1 MAKIKVNQPSLFDFY
16 DVYNERGE
24 NYGTNT
30 RNENE
35 AQLGANKEE
44 SNIQRTSG
52 GATTHAISAEQN
64 PLASNIDSK
73 QVGIQLSQN
82 NLQFNSR
89 GANSP
94 SKSSISN
101 GSGNIRTRMGAESI
115 KSGSISAR
123 DSTRS
128 RGKFRSLH
136 TKQSNIKQPTLFDI
150 LEGGLGGQST
160 RRDTSG
166 DVERNSN
173 NQFRSTESQNIG
185 LLYRQ
190 SNTGELQA
198 IGGGRGYETS
208 RDMEEISQPAQSVE
222 NQRGQRESQNAME
235 NPPRA
240 NGAIRKSR
248 QSFELTPSVVPE
260 TIQAQMRGNANF
272 HTTQE
277 VIIGSLQERFAKN
290 ILAIQT
296 LIKLETDNRL
306 PSEEES
312 HALNSYSG
320 WGGLPQAFDERNEK
334 WRNEYEILKNTLKP
348 KEYNAA
354 KRSTLDA
361 FYTPK
366 IIVDTIYKGLEHFGF
381 NDDSIND
388 GKRDIFEP
396 SIGIGTFLSYANNPQ
411 YNFNATE
418 LDSISSRIAMKLYP
432 TATIFNTAFEKHTF
446 TRAYDAFIGNPPFG
460 QKQILDKDKD
470 LDGLSVH
477 NYFIANAIKNLKD
490 DGIAAFVVSSY
501 FLDSKDS
508 KVREHIAKEATLLG
522 AIRLPNTI
530 FKKRANTEVMSDIV
544 FFKKG
549 AEVNINNAQ
558 WIYSQAIEDGIY
570 CNEYFLKNCNNV
582 IGTLTITN
590 SQYGKSLACE
600 CESNDI
606 GIQLERCIESM
617 PKNVFIYHDTIYQH
631 KFFKINRNAPQA
643 NEIDNYLSS
652 KKVGHFVDID
662 GEIFS
667 IIANSNEPKLKII
680 ECSKKD
686 KEKLQLFIILRDTF
700 NTIIELE
707 QSDISDS
714 DSKLIAQ
721 RAKLNDAYDNF
732 VKKFG
737 YLNNRSNISAIRE
750 DVESNKILALEKN
763 YTKSISKDSAK
774 KQGIEPRVESAQKAV
789 IFSTR
794 TIKPSRIIDI
804 QTPKDALIASLAMYG
819 NVNNEFLAQS
829 LPQMEFGQ
837 IINNLK
843 EQKLIFVNHNNKNE
857 LILAEN
863 YLSGN
868 VKKAYNEVKELVDNG
883 DESLMTNL
891 ESLKQVLPKD
901 LKATEIGVNLG
912 TTWIPAKYYAEFIAE
927 TFGCDK
933 DEIFIEFH
941 NISGWH
947 ISIPYN
953 ISQESHLKYA
963 YSDARHSIDCEKML
977 QYAITGGATILKKQV
992 GIDSNDRAIY
1002 ECDQEA
1008 TTIVNEKIESLRYA
1022 FNDWIYKDY
1031 DRRIHLEQIYND
1043 TFNTNIEKTYN
1054 GSHLILQG
1062 FNSNIQLY
1070 QHQKN
1075 AIWRAIQEKNILF
1088 DHQVGA
1094 GKTLVAI
1101 CSLMEQK
1108 RMGLIQKPLI
1118 IVPNHILKQ
1127 WGEAFY
1133 DAYPN
1138 ANILLAEKDDFE
1150 KNKREQF
1157 FAKIATNN
1165 YDCVIMTHSQFTS
1178 IPLPKEYQI
1187 KFIEE
1192 EISNYRAVLSS
1203 IQTKGDSSDIKK
1215 TEKRLDSLEKELE
1228 AILRDNKTDSID
1240 FSELGIDCLVVDE
1253 AHEFKNL
1260 GVTTAMK
1267 NVLGL
1272 GSQKS
1277 AKKAQNLYT
1286 MTSYLH
1292 DNNLKLYFLTGTPI
1306 SNSIVELYTMQKY
1319 LQPQTLKEKGIIGF
1333 DSWSSVF
1340 GETAVDFELDSSGV
1354 NYKLVTRFS
1363 KFKNVSELIGMY
1375 RDIADVISNDDIL
1388 KVNPQFVPKLYND
1401 KPINVVVPRS
1411 DEVAEFI
1418 GVQDEQMRWNK
1429 GSIVWRMEHFSDNP
1443 QRNNVLACTTDARK
1457 AGLDYRMIDN
1467 NADDCK
1473 FSKINTMCK
1482 NVLAEYKEWD
1492 SHKGTQLIFCDLS
1505 TPKIHSQKINSTI
1518 EQDKTSQSSMTF
1530 TNLNETIENS
1540 KETEEKE
1547 TRNLDM
1553 LIANQCKFD
1562 AYSDILK
1569 KLVNL
1574 GIPQNEIAFIHDAK
1588 TDLQKQKLFDDV
1600 NAGRIRV
1607 LLGSRPKMGAGT
1619 NVQERITAVHHL
1631 DCPWRPSDLLQSN
1644 GRAIRQ
1650 GNKLFAQ
1657 YGDNFRIKEF
1667 RYATERTYDARQWQ
1681 VIETKSRSIEQFR
1694 SADKN
1699 IREFEDISMGS
1710 ADAAEMKAEATG
1722 NPLILLQIQLS
1733 KELKTEQIKEAAFK
1747 KELFMNEETL
1757 KNNIATKPL
1766 WEQEL
1771 ASLKGFKAILDANTL
1786 QDFSCK
1792 SWNGKE
1798 FENFTIYKKDD
1809 NAESKQKRLEEL
1821 FWQNFDNTLAKSEIE
1836 QTFFEYRGLTI
1847 KGVSNDRQTNF
1858 RFFLED
1864 KQGNYIEPD
1873 NLIYTTKEGNVIAN
1887 DLHSVVHFNGFW
1899 SRINN
1904 FCNKISESIENK
1916 EKNLQKNAEIIITLS
1931 EKVQNTIYPRAEYLE
1946 ALRKDNRLVIDE
1958 IQKMSKEKHYK
1969 SDFEPQSPKILL
1981 KMKMQERQSDVEISR

>member
-16 DVYNERGE
+16 DNYSEQGE
-24 NYGTNT
+24 NYGTST
-30 RNENE
+30 RNANE
-35 AQLGANKEE
+35 TQLGANKEE
-44 SNIQRTSG
+44 PSIQRTSDRT
-52 GATTHAISAEQN
+52 ATHAVSAEQN

-73 QVGIQLSQN
+73 QVGAQLSQN
-82 NLQFNSR
+82 NPQFDSG
-89 GANSP
+89 GANNS
-94 SKSSISN
+94 SKSPIPNGN
-101 GSGNIRTRMGAESI
+101 GSIDTGMGAESG
-115 KSGSISAR
+115 KSGGDTAR
-123 DSTRS
+123 DSKRS
-128 RGKFRSLH
+128 GGGFGLSH
-136 TKQSNIKQPTLFDI
+136 TKQSNIQQPTLFDL
-150 LEGGLGGQST
+150 LEGGFGEQQAGGN
-160 RRDTSG
+160 TSG
-166 DVERNSN
+166 DVERNRN
-173 NQFRSTESQNIG
+173 NQFRAIESQNNG
-185 LLYRQ
+185 LLRGQ
-190 SNTGELQA
+190 SNTGQPQT
-198 IGGGRGYETS
+198 IDRGRGHETP
-208 RDMEEISQPAQSVE
+208 RNMEQISQSAQSVE
-222 NQRGQRESQNAME
+222 NQRGQRESQNSMG

-240 NGAIRKSR
+240 DETIRKNQ

-260 TIQAQMRGNANF
+260 TIQTQGRGYTNF
-272 HTTQE
+272 HATQE
-277 VIIGSLQERFAKN
+277 VVIGSLQDRFSKN
-290 ILAIQT
+290 LRAIQT
-296 LIKLETDNRL
+296 LIELETNNRL

-312 HALNSYSG
+312 HILNSYSG
-320 WGGLPQAFDERNEK
+320 WGGLPQVFDERNEK
-334 WRNEYEILKNTLKP
+334 WRNEYEILKNTLSP

-381 NDDSIND
+381 NNNELNN

-396 SIGIGTFLSYANNPQ
+396 SVGIGTFLSYATNPQ
-411 YNFNATE
+411 YSFSATE
-418 LDSISSRIAMKLYP
+418 LDNISSRIATKLYP
-432 TATIFNTAFEKHTF
+432 AATIFNNAFEKHTF

-508 KVREHIAKEATLLG
+508 KVRELIAKEATLLG
-522 AIRLPNTI
+522 AIRLPNNA

-549 AEVNINNAQ
+549 AETNIDNTQ
-558 WIYSQAIEDGIY
+558 WIRAQALEDGIY
-570 CNEYFLKNCNNV
+570 CNEYFLKNHKNV
-582 IGTLTITN
+582 IGTLTIKN

-606 GIQLERCIESM
+606 GAQLERCIESM
-617 PKNVFIYHDTIYQH
+617 PKNVFIYHETIYQH

-652 KKVGHFVDID
+652 KKVGHFVAID
-662 GEIFS
+662 GEIFN
-667 IIANSNEPKLKII
+667 IVANSNEPKLKII

-686 KEKLQLFIILRDTF
+686 KEKLQHFIALRDTF
-700 NTIIELE
+700 NTLIELE
-707 QSDISDS
+707 QSEVLDS
-714 DSKLIAQ
+714 DSNLISQ
-721 RAKLNDAYDNF
+721 RAKLNTAYNNF

-737 YLNNRSNISAIRE
+737 YLNNRSNISVFKE
-750 DVESNKILALEKN
+750 DVELNKILALEKN
-763 YTKSISKDSAK
+763 YTKAISKESAK
-774 KQGIEPRVESAQKAV
+774 KQGVEPRAESAQKAI

-794 TIKPSRIIDI
+794 TIKPSREIII
-804 QTPKDALIASLAMYG
+804 KTPKDALMASLALYG
-819 NVNNEFLAQS
+819 NINNEFLTQS
-829 LPQMEFGQ
+829 LPQMEFEQ

-843 EQKLIFVNHNNKNE
+843 EQKLVFVNHNDKTE
-857 LILAEN
+857 IILAEN

-868 VKKAYNEVKELVDNG
+868 VKKAYNEVKELVNNG
-883 DESLMTNL
+883 DDSLAINL
-891 ESLKQVLPKD
+891 ESLEQVLPRD

-912 TTWIPAKYYAEFIAE
+912 TTWIPIKYYAEFIAE

-933 DEIFIEFH
+933 DEIFVEFH
-941 NISGWH
+941 DVSGWH

-992 GIDSNDRAIY
+992 GVDSNDKPIY

-1008 TTIVNEKIESLRYA
+1008 TAIVNEKIESLRYA
-1022 FNDWIYKDY
+1022 FNDWIYRDY
-1031 DRRIHLEQIYND
+1031 DRRVHLEQIYND
-1043 TFNTNIEKTYN
+1043 TFNTNVEKTYD

-1062 FNSNIQLY
+1062 FNNNIQLY

-1108 RMGLIQKPLI
+1108 RMGLIQKPLV

-1133 DAYPN
+1133 NAYPN

-1157 FAKIATNN
+1157 FARIAANN
-1165 YDCVIMTHSQFTS
+1165 YDCVIMTHSQFMS
-1178 IPLPKEYQI
+1178 LPLPKEYQI
-1187 KFIEE
+1187 RFKEE

-1203 IQTKGDSSDIKK
+1203 IQTKGDSSDIKRI
-1215 TEKRLDSLEKELE
+1215 EKKLDSLEKDLE
-1228 AILRDNKTDSID
+1228 ATLRENKTDSID

-1260 GVTTAMK
+1260 GVTTSMK

-1292 DNNLKLYFLTGTPI
+1292 DNDLKLYFLTGTPI

-1319 LQPQTLKEKGIIGF
+1319 LQPHTLKEKGIISF

-1363 KFKNVSELIGMY
+1363 KFKNVGELVGMY
-1375 RDIADVISNDDIL
+1375 RDIADVISNEDIL

-1418 GVQDEQMRWNK
+1418 GVQDEQMQWNQ

-1457 AGLDYRMIDN
+1457 AGLDYRMIDSS
-1467 NADDCK
+1467 AEDYEE
-1473 FSKINTMCK
+1473 SKINAMCK
-1482 NVLAEYKEWD
+1482 NILMEYKEWD

-1505 TPKIHSQKINSTI
+1505 TPKIHSQKINSVA
-1518 EQDKTSQSSMTF
+1518 EQDKASLSSTTF
-1530 TNLNETIENS
+1530 INLNETIENS
-1540 KETEEKE
+1540 KEIEDKE
-1547 TRNLDM
+1547 VKSLDM
-1553 LIANQCKFD
+1553 LIAEQCKFD

-1600 NAGRIRV
+1600 NAGRVRV

-1722 NPLILLQIQLS
+1722 NPLILLQIQLA
-1733 KELKTEQIKEAAFK
+1733 KELKTEQIKESAFK

-1771 ASLKGFKAILDANTL
+1771 ATLKGFKAILDANTL
-1786 QDFSCK
+1786 QNFSCK
-1792 SWNGKE
+1792 SWNGEE
-1798 FENFTIYKKDD
+1798 FEDFTIHKKDD
-1809 NAESKQKRLEEL
+1809 SAESKQKRLEEL
-1821 FWQNFDNTLAKSEIE
+1821 FWQNFDNALEKSGTE
-1836 QTFFEYRGLTI
+1836 QIFFEYRGLTI
-1847 KGVSNDRQTNF
+1847 KGIANDKTNF
-1858 RFFLED
+1858 SFFLED

-1873 NLIYTTKEGNVIAN
+1873 NLIYTTKEGNVVAN
-1887 DLHSVVHFNGFW
+1887 NLRSVVRFNGFW
-1899 SRINN
+1899 SRVNN
-1904 FCNKISESIENK
+1904 FCNKINESIENK
-1916 EKNLQKNAEIIITLS
+1916 EKNLHKNAEIITTLS
-1931 EKVQNTIYPRAEYLE
+1931 EKVQNNIYPRAEYLE
-1946 ALRKDNRLVIDE
+1946 SLRKDNRLVIDE
-1958 IQKMSKEKHYK
+1958 IQKMSKEKDYK
-1969 SDFEPQSPKILL
+1969 SNFEPQSPKILAKIKNL
-1981 KMKMQERQSDVEISR
+1981 EQQNDTGISR